1 MLKNEIIEFCKT
13 LGLDSVG
20 FTQCRIFE
28 ELRDFYEFRKNNNL
42 ENEFEE
48 SNIEKR
54 INPMHYM
61 EEGKTIISIAF
72 PYFHGND
79 LVGNGF
85 SLYTMGNDYHHVVGA
100 YLKKICDFIEERGG
114 KALHFVDSNT
124 LPERYIAYLSGIGFI
139 GKNNMLITKK
149 YGSYVF
155 LGEIITDLIIEPDFS
170 FEERNFSLINKF
182 KECEECEV
190 CYVKC
195 PTKAI
200 NRNKKNCNICMSYIT
215 QKKDIEDKFI
225 KLMDGRIFGCDSCQT
240 SCPYNE
246 NIEFS
251 SIEEFKPKDFMS
263 SMDTESIISLT
274 NGSFKE
280 TFKTTSCGWR
290 GKNTL
295 IRNALIRRSL
305 FEGKDISNIKF
316 SSEYIEKYKIRLL
329 SMNKL

>member
-61 EEGKTIISIAF
+61 EDGKTIISIAF

-79 LVGNGF
+79 LAGNGF